1 MGLDGVE
8 PPTGSRVSV
17 IIPVY
22 GNWPMTEACLDSLLA
37 IPDRVAFDVIVVD
50 DCSSDETAG
59 RLADRSDVR
68 VVTTT
73 SNSGFNAA
81 CNLGAASVATDIL
94 VFLNN
99 DTRVQQGWIDSLVQ
113 TLDGDESVGQV
124 SSLILDQAG
133 RVMDAGG
140 IVFADGSAWNY
151 GRGYDAD
158 SSEVRTFR
166 DVDYCT
172 GTSFAIRTELFTA
185 LRGFDARYQPA
196 YYEDVDLSFGVRSL
210 GARTVVQPLSR
221 VTHIE
226 GATHGADGAD
236 GAGGAGGLKRFQH
249 VNRVAFHTKWRLQL
263 AANGDMT
270 DVGDIWRGRHRRP
283 RGMFLICE
291 PDVPAP
297 DRDAGSRR
305 LLTIID
311 QLQDMQFAVYFAPA
325 NLRELQPYARQL
337 EQRGVTILTT
347 AELQHRF
354 VSEAGP
360 QLAAAMLCR
369 PHVAHRYLGDIY
381 RYCPDTVLI
390 YDTVDLHALRLK
402 RQAIVEGS
410 RTLSRFA
417 DYEWVLE
424 RAAIEA
430 TDFTLVVSDA
440 EQRLLASLM
449 PNADVRTVSIFH
461 QTAVPNPT
469 IDGRAGIILVGN
481 YTHLPNV
488 DAAEWFATEVFPL
501 VRQAVPEAEFRLVG
515 ANVSEGVASL
525 QAPGIRVVGWEPDI
539 ASAYRKARVVVAPL
553 RFGAGVKGKVAEAI
567 EHGVPLVGTTVGVEG
582 IDLEIGRDV
591 AVRDDAE
598 GFAAAVVTL
607 LTDDEAW
614 RRMAGRGQPALDQ
627 QLSPK
632 TARRQFESMLSGT
645 PRRRTIPRTT
655 DLGSRLP

>member
-1 MGLDGVE
+1 MGLEGVE

-22 GNWPMTEACLDSLLA
+22 GNWALTEDCLDSLVA

-50 DCSSDETAG
+50 DCSPDDTAD
-59 RLADRSDVR
+59 RLANRGGVR
-68 VVTTT
+68 VVKTQH
-73 SNSGFNAA
+73 NSGFNAA
-81 CNLGAASVATDIL
+81 CNLGAASAATDIL

-99 DTRVQQGWIDSLVQ
+99 DTRVHPGWIDSLVQ
-113 TLDGDESVGQV
+113 TLEGDESVGQV
-124 SSLILDQAG
+124 SSLILDSAG

-172 GTSFAIRTELFTA
+172 GTSFAIRRERFTA
-185 LRGFDARYQPA
+185 LGGFDPRYQPA

-210 GARTVVQPLSR
+210 GERTVIQPLSR

-226 GATHGADGAD
+226 GATHGADGE
-236 GAGGAGGLKRFQH
+236 GGLKRFQH
-249 VNRVAFHTKWRLQL
+249 VNRVAFHTKWRRQL
-263 AANGDMT
+263 AANGLMT
-270 DVGDIWRGRHRRP
+270 DAGDIWRGRHRRS

-325 NLRELQPYARQL
+325 NLRELQPYARRL

-347 AELQHRF
+347 TEQQHRF
-354 VSEAGP
+354 ISEAGP

-369 PHVAHRYLGDIY
+369 PHVAHRYLDDIY

-430 TDFTLVVSDA
+430 TDFTLVVSDP
-440 EQRLLASLM
+440 EQQLLASLM
-449 PNADVRTVSIFH
+449 PDADVRTVSIVH

-481 YTHLPNV
+481 YTHVPNV
-488 DAAEWFATEVFPL
+488 DAAEWFATQVFPL
-501 VRQAVPEAEFRLVG
+501 VRQAVPDAVFKLVG
-515 ANVSEGVASL
+515 ANVSEAIANL
-525 QAPGIRVVGWEPDI
+525 QAPGIEVVGWEPDI
-539 ASAYRKARVVVAPL
+539 ASVYRKARVVVAPL

-591 AVRDDAE
+591 VVRDDAD

-614 RRMAGRGQPALDQ
+614 RRMAGRAQPALDQ
-627 QLSPK
+627 QFSSK
-632 TARRQFESMLSGT
+632 TARRQLESMLSGT
-645 PRRRTIPRTT
+645 PRRRTIPLTT
-655 DLGSRLP
+655 DLGGRLP